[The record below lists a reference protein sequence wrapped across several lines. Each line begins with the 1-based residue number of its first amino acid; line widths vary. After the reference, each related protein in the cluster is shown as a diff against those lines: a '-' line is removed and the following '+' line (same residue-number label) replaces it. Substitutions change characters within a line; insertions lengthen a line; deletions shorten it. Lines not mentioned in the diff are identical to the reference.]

1 MLTLESLIAR
11 EETIGVVGLGY
22 VGLPLAVHLAA
33 YFRVVGFDLNIDR
46 IKDLNAGKD
55 RTLEVSADAL
65 NKAVVDYTADSS
77 RLSTCRLIIVAVP
90 TPIDAQRNPDLS
102 PLRSAS
108 EIVGGQMTRGAC
120 VVFESTVFPGATE
133 EVCVPIL
140 EAASGLSFGTD
151 FTVGYSPERI
161 NPGDKV
167 HTLEKI
173 TKIVSGSDQQTAHL
187 LAGVYGKVVKAG
199 IHTASCIK
207 VAEAAKVIEN
217 TQRDLNIALM
227 NELAMIFNRMGI
239 NTHEVLKAAGTKW
252 NFLKFTPGLVGGHC
266 IGVDPYYLT
275 FKAESIGYHPEM
287 ILAGRR
293 INDQMGKHIAECTVK
308 KLIAQRKQ
316 VRDARVAV
324 LGLTFKENVP
334 DLRNTRVVDIIN
346 ELEDYGI
353 RVTIHDPLADSDEA
367 KHHYRLKLTDLQ
379 DIHHMDAVIL
389 AVSHDDYLKM
399 GLERIGRFCN
409 GSEPL
414 VIDVRGVFN
423 TEEAQALG
431 IDYWQL

>member
-1 MLTLESLIAR
+1 MLTLESLLAR

-33 YFRVVGFDLNIDR
+33 HFRVVGFDLNLKR
-46 IKDLNAGKD
+46 IGELEGGED
-55 RTLEVSADAL
+55 RTLEVSAAAL
-65 NKAVVDYTADSS
+65 NKVDVHYTADPTC
-77 RLSTCRLIIVAVP
+77 LSACRLIIVAVP
-90 TPIDAQRNPDLS
+90 TPIDGQRNPDLS
-102 PLRSAS
+102 PLRGAS
-108 EIVGGQMTRGAC
+108 EIVGKQMPRGAC
-120 VVFESTVFPGATE
+120 IVFESTVFPGATE
-133 EVCVPIL
+133 EICVPIL
-140 EAASGLSFGTD
+140 EQESGLSFGAD

-173 TKIVSGSDQQTAHL
+173 TKIVSGSDEQTTRL
-187 LAGVYGKVVKAG
+187 LAGVYGRVVKAN
-199 IHTASCIK
+199 IYAASSIK

-227 NELAMIFNRMGI
+227 NELAMIFDRMGI
-239 NTHEVLKAAGTKW
+239 NTCEVLKAAGTKW

-293 INDQMGKHIAECTVK
+293 INDHMGKYIAECTVK
-308 KLIAQRKQ
+308 KLIAQGKQ
-316 VRDARVAV
+316 VRDARVV
-324 LGLTFKENVP
+324 VFGLTFKENVP
-334 DLRNTRVVDIIN
+334 DLRNTRVVDIIH

-353 RVTIHDPLADSDEA
+353 RVMVHDPLADAGEA
-367 KHHYRLKLTDLQ
+367 EDYYGLKLMGMKL
-379 DIHHMDAVIL
+379 INRMDAVIL
-389 AVSHDDYLKM
+389 AVSHDVYKKM
-399 GLERIGRFCN
+399 GLKRIGERCS
-409 GSEPL
+409 GIHAL
-414 VIDVRGVFN
+414 VIDVKGMFS
-423 TEEAQALG
+423 EQEAGALG

>member
-1 MLTLESLIAR
+1 MLTLESLLVR

-33 YFRVVGFDLNIDR
+33 HFRVVGFDLNLKR
-46 IKDLNAGKD
+46 IEELIGGED
-55 RTLEVSADAL
+55 RTLEVSAGEL
-65 NKAVVDYTADSS
+65 NKVDVHYTADPT
-77 RLSTCRLIIVAVP
+77 RLSDCRLIIVAVP
-90 TPIDAQRNPDLS
+90 TPIDGHRNPDLS
-102 PLRSAS
+102 PLCGAS
-108 EIVGGQMTRGAC
+108 EIVGKQMPRGAC

-133 EVCVPIL
+133 DVCVPIL
-140 EAASGLSFGTD
+140 EQESGLSFGID

-173 TKIVSGSDQQTAHL
+173 TKIVSGSDQQTTRL

-199 IHTASCIK
+199 IHAASSIK

-227 NELAMIFNRMGI
+227 NELAMIFDRIGI
-239 NTHEVLKAAGTKW
+239 NTREVLKAAGTKW

-293 INDQMGKHIAECTVK
+293 INDHMGKYIAERTVK
-308 KLIAQRKQ
+308 KMIAQGKQ

-324 LGLTFKENVP
+324 FGLTFKENVP
-334 DLRNTRVVDIIN
+334 DLRNTRVVDIIH

-353 RVTIHDPLADSDEA
+353 RVMVHDPLADAGEA
-367 KHHYRLKLTDLQ
+367 EDYYGLKLMDMKL
-379 DIHHMDAVIL
+379 INRVDAVIL
-389 AVSHDDYLKM
+389 AVSHDVYIKM
-399 GLERIGRFCN
+399 GLKRIAERCN
-409 GSEPL
+409 GIHAL
-414 VIDVRGVFN
+414 VIDVKGIFSEQEAGAEGV
-423 TEEAQALG
+423 
-431 IDYWQL
+431 DYWQL